1 MKSKKKEDKEKIMI
15 EQVRK
20 TTMRKLTK
28 EDILHGSNKRE
39 TLQLKEY
46 EAEVVIHPL
55 TDGELSRIFSI
66 IGPVPVTP
74 DGMPDLSKVE
84 LDKNFEALRLAA
96 SLGLVEP
103 KLDVE
108 EVAKMKFGIPEFIGM
123 RVLEIS
129 GVLPPEIAK
138 KKDVK

>member
-1 MKSKKKEDKEKIMI
+1 MKIKKKEDKEKIMI

-28 EDILHGSNKRE
+28 EDILQGSNKRE

>member
-1 MKSKKKEDKEKIMI
+1 MKSKDGYNERVT

-20 TTMRKLTK
+20 AAMRKLTK
-28 EDILHGSNKRE
+28 EDILQGSNKKE
-39 TLQLKEY
+39 VLQLKDY
-46 EAEVVIHPL
+46 DAEVVIHPL
-55 TDGELSRIFSI
+55 TDGELSRIFSV
-66 IGPVPVTP
+66 IGPVPMTP
-74 DGMPDLSKVE
+74 DGIPDLSKVE

-103 KLDVE
+103 KLEIE
-108 EVAKMKFGIPEFIGM
+108 EVAKMKFGVPEFIGM

-138 KKDVK
+138 KKDVR

>member
-1 MKSKKKEDKEKIMI
+1 
-15 EQVRK
+15 
-20 TTMRKLTK
+20 MRRLTK
-28 EDILHGSNKRE
+28 EDILQGSNKKE
-39 TLQLKEY
+39 VLQLKDY
-46 EAEVVIHPL
+46 DAEVVIHPL

-74 DGMPDLSKVE
+74 DGFPDLSKVE

-103 KLDVE
+103 ELDVDV
-108 EVAKMKFGIPEFIGM
+108 VAKMRFGVPEFIGM

-129 GVLPPEIAK
+129 GVLPPEVAK

>member
-1 MKSKKKEDKEKIMI
+1 MI

-20 TTMRKLTK
+20 TAMRKLTK
-28 EDILHGSNKRE
+28 EDILQGSNKKE
-39 TLQLKEY
+39 VLQLKDY
-46 EAEVVIHPL
+46 DAEVVIHPL
-55 TDGELSRIFSI
+55 TDGELSRIFSV
-66 IGPVPVTP
+66 IGPVPLTP
-74 DGMPDLSKVE
+74 DGIPDLSNVE

-103 KLDVE
+103 KLDVK
-108 EVAKMKFGIPEFIGM
+108 EVAKMKFGVPEFIGM

-129 GVLPPEIAK
+129 GVLPREVAK